1 METIKRNFIKNPSK
15 KNLILF
21 TLLWFLG
28 ITLLILSTT
37 DLFIENFLQKRY
49 IMIYFLMIGSTIAT
63 VKLYMNYWRNKNLS
77 SNSNSEWITVRDLT
91 KIWVSGKRNW
101 TQNHVWLPLYR
112 KNNNLNLS
120 KFLELKTTQFSQIQ
134 KDINWKLKKA
144 LKLYLWKIIPPYL
157 RTPNWIKQFL
167 SQVYLSAHFG
177 YWDKCLMFI
186 ITLWLVQFLKS
197 CGSPVLFQ

>member
-77 SNSNSEWITVRDLT
+77 SNSNSE
-91 KIWVSGKRNW
+91 
-101 TQNHVWLPLYR
+101 
-112 KNNNLNLS
+112 
-120 KFLELKTTQFSQIQ
+120 
-134 KDINWKLKKA
+134 
-144 LKLYLWKIIPPYL
+144 
-157 RTPNWIKQFL
+157 
-167 SQVYLSAHFG
+167 
-177 YWDKCLMFI
+177 
-186 ITLWLVQFLKS
+186 
-197 CGSPVLFQ
+197 